1 MNFCKKFLKI
11 FSLLFLFNLLLF
23 ESTFLPSIS
32 YASYP
37 TQYDIYGDEEE
48 PEEEPDE
55 TEEEKEEREEE
66 EEVQEEVSNDEPDFY
81 YY

>member
-1 MNFCKKFLKI
+1 MIN
-11 FSLLFLFNLLLF
+11 LFFFGN
-23 ESTFLPSIS
+23 TFLTNIS

-48 PEEEPDE
+48 PEEESDE
-55 TEEEKEEREEE
+55 TEEEKQEREEE
-66 EEVQEEVSNDEPDFY
+66 KEAEEEIVNDEPDFY